1 MSTRVDWDY
10 YDKYTELIDKYMET
24 VGEGNTKAS
33 QIVTSINKLIYKWYN
48 DGDVFDNSYDL
59 EGGANDL
66 SDYAN
71 WLYENTT
78 EKIKDIL
85 DKIQDCENDTD
96 YEILLKELA
105 DNLLEENYLEE
116 QNKFEKT
123 GSIYKYIGK
132 FKYVEDEEEYE
143 YNEEYIFEDDEEE
156 D

>member
-132 FKYVEDEEEYE
+132 FIYVEDEEEY
-143 YNEEYIFEDDEEE
+143 
-156 D
+156 